1 MPAGAKRDV
10 AARRIMSTL
19 LWLSGTRHL
28 LKHPWQMAL
37 SVLGI
42 TLGVAIVVA
51 IDLGNQSAKRAFGLS
66 SEAVV
71 GKATHQII
79 GGPGGLSENIYRI
92 LRMELGVRNSAPL
105 VEGYVYLEDERAL
118 RVLGVE
124 PLADSQFRPY
134 IGASDASTTYTVDLL
149 AKSATALMS
158 LDTASSLGL
167 RAGETITLYVS
178 GIEREVRIV
187 GLIAPHNSLSAEML
201 KNLLITD
208 ISTAQE
214 LLAFEGRLSH
224 IDLII
229 PPGERGESLL
239 ERIRSALPP
248 ETSLLSASARS
259 DAIEQLT
266 VSFDQNLFMISLLGL
281 LVGAF
286 LIYNA
291 ITFSIVQRR
300 PVIGALRA
308 LGVTRQ
314 QIFGLVLGEA
324 LVIGLISSVMGVL
337 LGIIVG
343 RGLVHLITQTISDLF
358 FVVSVQD
365 ISIPIWSLAKGALL
379 GLAAT
384 LGAALIPALE
394 ATGVPAREA
403 LSRSRLETRFRG
415 TMPLVSA
422 IGIGVIAV
430 GSALMFLPFDT
441 LMPPFMGLTALVLGG
456 AMLIPASVILFSKAL
471 APVLGWMFGA
481 MGAMAARGISA
492 SISRTAVAIAA
503 LSVAI
508 SVTISIDTMVH
519 SFRGAVERWL
529 DNSLGSDIYISPAS
543 LRSYQTEFELAPGLL
558 ERIRGVDGIA
568 SVRTVRNA
576 RVNSPDGEVRLL
588 ATDASLDTFVERS
601 SFKEGDP
608 AIVWRE
614 LQDGGAIAVSE
625 PFAYRNDKGVGSIV
639 RLSTSEGDRDF
650 RVAGIYYDY
659 GSTGK
664 GRVMMSRAVYVRLWG
679 DDKISGVSVDA
690 AEGVSVDD
698 LIASLDEAVGGGQG
712 VLIRSN
718 AELKAAALEVFE
730 RSFAITSVVRAL
742 AVSVAFV
749 GALGAL
755 MAIQLERSV
764 EFGTLRVIGFTPG
777 QVWIMFT
784 SQSSLMGVAAGLL
797 SLPLGLVEAA
807 ALIFVINR
815 NAFGWTMDMQV
826 YPMALLQAAL
836 IAVVAA
842 LLAGVYPAFRMSRSS
857 PAEVLQQE

>member
-1 MPAGAKRDV
+1 MNR
-10 AARRIMSTL
+10 L
-19 LWLSGTRHL
+19 LWLSGMRHL

-66 SEAVV
+66 RDAVV
-71 GKATHQII
+71 GKATHQIV
-79 GGPGGLSENIYRI
+79 GGPGGLSEDVYTM
-92 LRMELGVRNSAPL
+92 LRLELRVRNSAPL
-105 VEGYVYLEDERAL
+105 VEGYGYLEDERAL

-124 PLADSQFRPY
+124 PFADSQFRPY
-134 IGASDASTTYTVDLL
+134 IGGGSYVGAPEASMTYTVNLL
-149 AKSATALMS
+149 ATPATALMS
-158 LDTASSLGL
+158 VETARSLGL
-167 RAGETITLYVS
+167 RAGDTVTLDVS
-178 GIEREVRIV
+178 GIEREINIA
-187 GLIAPHNSLSAEML
+187 GLIVPQNSLSGEML
-201 KNLLITD
+201 ENLLITD

-229 PPGERGESLL
+229 PPGEQGEPLL

-248 ETSLLSASARS
+248 ETSLVSPSTRS
-259 DAIEQLT
+259 EAIEQLT

-281 LVGAF
+281 IVGAF

-291 ITFSIVQRR
+291 ITFSVVQRR

-314 QIFGLVLGEA
+314 QIFALVLGEA
-324 LVIGLISSVMGVL
+324 VIIGLISSVMGVL

-365 ISIPIWSLAKGALL
+365 ISIPIWSLAKGAVL
-379 GLAAT
+379 GIAAT
-384 LGAALIPALE
+384 LGAAFVPALE

-403 LSRSRLETRFRG
+403 LSRSHLETRFRG
-415 TMPLVSA
+415 TAPLVSA
-422 IGIGVIAV
+422 IGIGAIAV
-430 GSALMFLPFDT
+430 GSALALLPFDT
-441 LMPPFMGLTALVLGG
+441 LILPFLGLAALVLGG
-456 AMLIPASVILFSKAL
+456 AMLTPASVILFSRAL
-471 APVLGWMFGA
+471 AHILGRMFGA
-481 MGAMAARGISA
+481 LGALAALGISA

-508 SVTISIDTMVH
+508 SVTISIDTMVQ
-519 SFRGAVERWL
+519 SFRDAVEQWL

-543 LRSYQTEFELAPGLL
+543 LRSYQTEFELAPSVL
-558 ERIRGVDGIA
+558 ERIRGVEGIA

-576 RVNSPDGEVRLL
+576 RVNSPSGEVRLL
-588 ATDASLDTFVERS
+588 ATDAGLDTFVERS
-601 SFKEGDP
+601 SFKKGDP
-608 AIVWRE
+608 ALVWRE
-614 LQDGGAIAVSE
+614 LQSGDSVAVSE

-659 GSTGK
+659 GSTGR

-679 DDKISGVSVDA
+679 DDKFSGVSVDA
-690 AEGVSVDD
+690 AEGVRVDD
-698 LIASLDEAVGGGQG
+698 LIASLEDAVGGGQG

-730 RSFAITSVVRAL
+730 RSFAITSVVRVL
-742 AVSVAFV
+742 AISVAFV

-797 SLPLGLVEAA
+797 SLPLGLAEAA
-807 ALIFVINR
+807 VLIFVVNR
-815 NAFGWTMDMQV
+815 KAFGWTMDMQI
-826 YPMALLQAAL
+826 YPTALAQAAL
-836 IAVVAA
+836 IAVIAA

-857 PAEVLQQE
+857 PARTLQEE